1 MSLKVIITA
10 FAHAHLKKELEKAG
24 YEVVESFSITYED
37 LLSVVKEFAGVIV
50 TTRLRIDKRMLDE
63 ATSLKWI
70 GRLGSGMEMIDVK
83 YAESKGI
90 KCVSSPEGNR
100 DAVAEHT
107 LGMMLSLLHNIC
119 IANNQVKDGI
129 WLRDDNRGVELG
141 GKTVGIIGFGNTGG
155 RVADLL
161 GSFGVKVLA
170 YDAYKTGFGG
180 GHILESSLQDVC
192 DFSDII
198 SLHLPLTADTFHFAD
213 DTFFKSLKKVPLFLN
228 MCRGKVMETSALI
241 RALEDGKIMGAGLD
255 VLENEDFTTYSVSE
269 KEQFQLLAKK
279 SNVVMTPH
287 IAGYSHEALLKMA
300 KVVLVKLRI
309 V

>member
-1 MSLKVIITA
+1 MKSKVMVTA
-10 FAHAHLKKELEKAG
+10 FSHPYLKQELELAG
-24 YEVVESFSITYED
+24 YEVVEAFDIKYPE
-37 LLSVVKEFAGVIV
+37 LIKEISGFTGLIV
-50 TTRLRIDKRMLDE
+50 TTRLKIDQPLLDQS
-63 ATSLKWI
+63 TSLKWI

-83 YAESKGI
+83 YAESMGI

-107 LGMMLSLLHNIC
+107 LGMMLSLLNNIC
-119 IANNQVKDGI
+119 TANNQVKDGI
-129 WLRDDNRGVELG
+129 WLRDDNRGTELG
-141 GKTVGIIGFGNTGG
+141 GRSVGIIGFGNTGG

-170 YDAYKTGFGG
+170 YDAYKKGFGG
-180 GHILESSLQDVC
+180 GHIIESNLQDVFL
-192 DFSDII
+192 FSDII
-198 SLHLPLTADTFHFAD
+198 SLHLPLTSETFHFAD
-213 DTFFKSLKKVPLFLN
+213 DAFFRSFKKVPLFLN

-241 RALEDGKIMGAGLD
+241 RALEEGTIMGAGLD
-255 VLENEDFTTYSVSE
+255 VLENEDFTSYSESE

-279 SNVVMTPH
+279 NNVVITPH

-300 KVVLVKLRI
+300 KVVLLKLGI

>member
-1 MSLKVIITA
+1 MITA
-10 FAHAHLKKELEKAG
+10 FSHPCLKNELERTG
-24 YEVVESFSITYED
+24 YEVIEAFDIKYPE
-37 LLSVVKEFAGVIV
+37 LMKEISALTGLIV
-50 TTRLRIDKRMLDE
+50 TTRLKIDKPLLDQS
-63 ATSLKWI
+63 TSLKWI
-70 GRLGSGMEMIDVK
+70 GRLGSGMEMIDIE
-83 YAESKGI
+83 YAESMGI

-119 IANNQVKDGI
+119 IANNQVKEVI
-129 WLRDDNRGVELG
+129 WLRDENRGIELG

-180 GHILESSLQDVC
+180 GHVIESSLQDVC
-192 DFSDII
+192 NFSDII
-198 SLHLPLTADTFHFAD
+198 SLHLPLTTETFHFAD
-213 DTFFKSLKKVPLFLN
+213 DAFFKSLKKVPLFLN
-228 MCRGKVMETSALI
+228 LCRGKVMKTSALI
-241 RALEDGKIMGAGLD
+241 RALEDGTIMGAGLD
-255 VLENEDFTTYSVSE
+255 VLENEDFTTYSLSE

-279 SNVVMTPH
+279 SNVLITPH

-300 KVVLVKLRI
+300 RVVLLKLGI

>member
-1 MSLKVIITA
+1 MKPKVMITA
-10 FAHAHLKKELEKAG
+10 FSHPYLKMELERAG
-24 YEVVESFSITYED
+24 YEVIEAFDIKYQELVQEISGYTG
-37 LLSVVKEFAGVIV
+37 LIV
-50 TTRLRIDKRMLDE
+50 TTRLKIDQSLLDQS
-63 ATSLKWI
+63 TSLKWI

-83 YAESKGI
+83 YAESIGI

-119 IANNQVKDGI
+119 IANNQVKDGV
-129 WLRDDNRGVELG
+129 WLRDDNRGTELG
-141 GKTVGIIGFGNTGG
+141 GKTVGVIGFGNTGG

-170 YDAYKTGFGG
+170 YDAYKKGFGG
-180 GHILESSLQDVC
+180 GHIVESNLQDVF

-198 SLHLPLTADTFHFAD
+198 SLHLPLTTETFHFAD
-213 DTFFKSLKKVPLFLN
+213 DAFFRSLKKVPLFLN

-241 RALEDGKIMGAGLD
+241 RALDDGTIMGAGLD

-279 SNVVMTPH
+279 NNVVMTPH

-300 KVVLVKLRI
+300 KVVLVKLGI

>member
-10 FAHAHLKKELEKAG
+10 FAHPHLKKELEKAG
-24 YEVVESFSITYED
+24 YEVVESFSISYED

-70 GRLGSGMEMIDVK
+70 GRLGSGMEMIDVE

-119 IANNQVKDGI
+119 IANNQVKEGI
-129 WLRDDNRGVELG
+129 WLRDDNRGIELG

-161 GSFGVKVLA
+161 GSFGVQVLA

-180 GHILESSLQDVC
+180 GHVKESSLQDVC

-198 SLHLPLTADTFHFAD
+198 SLHLPLTTETFHFAD
-213 DTFFKSLKKVPLFLN
+213 DPFFKSLKRVPLFLN
-228 MCRGKVMETSALI
+228 MCRGKVMQTSALI
-241 RALEDGKIMGAGLD
+241 RALEDGTIMGAGLD
-255 VLENEDFTTYSVSE
+255 VLENEDFSTYSVCE

-279 SNVVMTPH
+279 SNVLITPH

-300 KVVLVKLRI
+300 KMVLLKLGI

>member
-1 MSLKVIITA
+1 MKSKVMVTA
-10 FAHAHLKKELEKAG
+10 FSHPYLKQELERAG
-24 YEVVESFSITYED
+24 YEVVEAFDIKYPE
-37 LLSVVKEFAGVIV
+37 LIKEISGFTGLIV
-50 TTRLRIDKRMLDE
+50 TTRLKIDQSLLDQSK
-63 ATSLKWI
+63 SLKWI

-83 YAESKGI
+83 YAESMGI

-119 IANNQVKDGI
+119 IANNQVKEGI
-129 WLRDDNRGVELG
+129 WLRDDNRGTELG

-170 YDAYKTGFGG
+170 YDAFKKGFGG
-180 GHILESSLQDVC
+180 GHVVESNLKDVF

-198 SLHLPLTADTFHFAD
+198 SLHLPLTTDTFHFAD
-213 DTFFKSLKKVPLFLN
+213 DAFFKKLKRVPLFLN
-228 MCRGKVMETSALI
+228 MCRGKVMDTSALI
-241 RALEDGKIMGAGLD
+241 RALEDGAIMGAGLD
-255 VLENEDFTTYSVSE
+255 VLENEDFTTYSASE
-269 KEQFQLLAKK
+269 KEQFQLLANKNK
-279 SNVVMTPH
+279 VMITPH

-300 KVVLVKLRI
+300 KVVLLKLGI

>member
-10 FAHAHLKKELEKAG
+10 FAHPHLKKELEKAG
-24 YEVVESFSITYED
+24 YEVVESFSISYED

-70 GRLGSGMEMIDVK
+70 GRLGSGMEMIDVE

-119 IANNQVKDGI
+119 IANNQVKEGI
-129 WLRDDNRGVELG
+129 WLRDDNRGIELG

-180 GHILESSLQDVC
+180 GNVKESSLQDVC

-198 SLHLPLTADTFHFAD
+198 SLHLPLTTETFHFAD
-213 DTFFKSLKKVPLFLN
+213 DPFFKSLKRVPLFLN
-228 MCRGKVMETSALI
+228 MCRGKVMQTSALI
-241 RALEDGKIMGAGLD
+241 SALEDGTIMGAGLD
-255 VLENEDFTTYSVSE
+255 VLENEDFSTYSVCE

-279 SNVVMTPH
+279 SNVLITPH

-300 KVVLVKLRI
+300 KMVLLKLGI